1 MKKFKY
7 RCKED
12 RLHKIK
18 RSSVSLAKNF
28 KIIVS
33 KYKI

>member
-7 RCKED
+7 KCIED

-18 RSSVSLAKNF
+18 RSPVSLAKNF
-28 KIIVS
+28 KIIVN